1 MIAPDNVLSDLGYD
15 VIQNWLKDNCQSY
28 GGKKL
33 SSTFFNYNNLEL
45 KNELDLTEELINSIV
60 RKDPTITIFAAE
72 VLDESLLL
80 FFESLKKKSQNSPGN
95 QATLKVTANTRAL
108 VIIDGSISA
117 ETKEI
122 INLNPGFHEIEIK
135 ASGYKTIRKPPNVRL
150 RGTNFEL
157 TSTASDSV

>member
-60 RKDPTITIFAAE
+60 RKDPTITINIPSM
-72 VLDESLLL
+72 VN
-80 FFESLKKKSQNSPGN
+80 KSY
-95 QATLKVTANTRAL
+95 
-108 VIIDGSISA
+108 IYDI
-117 ETKEI
+117 
-122 INLNPGFHEIEIK
+122 
-135 ASGYKTIRKPPNVRL
+135 
-150 RGTNFEL
+150 
-157 TSTASDSV
+157 